1 MAQLAHAMSLTRGG
15 RRVPV
20 LSALIVLVAW
30 TIGAI
35 SPRYPRAWLLENLPL
50 FAALPFLWAL
60 RGRLSDRAWIQIAA
74 FLVLHVYGAHYTY
87 ANTPIGFW
95 VQGAF
100 ELSRNHYDRFVHFAF
115 GLLTVRPFREL
126 LPQPTLRRE
135 LLVAVVFVSASSL
148 TYEQIEWVT
157 ALFSDPA
164 AGVAFL
170 GAQGDVWD
178 AQKDTTC
185 ATAGSLLGAL
195 LEWRLSRRAA

>member
-1 MAQLAHAMSLTRGG
+1 MAQ
-15 RRVPV
+15 RRARV
-20 LSALIVLVAW
+20 LCAVIVLAAW

-35 SPRYPRAWLLENLPL
+35 SPQYPRAWLLENLPL

-60 RGRLSDRAWIQIAA
+60 RARLSDRAWVQISA

-95 VQGAF
+95 LQGAL

-115 GLLTVRPFREL
+115 GALMVRPFREL
-126 LPQPTLRRE
+126 LPQPTLSRE
-135 LLVAVVFVSASSL
+135 LLVAVVFVGTASL

-157 ALFSDPA
+157 AALSDPA
-164 AGVAFL
+164 AGAAFL

-178 AQKDTTC
+178 AQKDATC
-185 ATAGSLLGAL
+185 ATFGSLLGAAI
-195 LEWRLSRRAA
+195 EWVLGRRRA